1 MSTKYN
7 LEHIIEDLKVNN
19 YTKFINPL
27 EFKQIKNKININKY
41 NVYKPFEDCSE
52 VIIYKTLPDI
62 TLLRLTSVEEI
73 RHQEIMKCMFELGIK
88 EDMYGDIVIKDN
100 NAYIYMLPSIKDY
113 ILYNFKDYN
122 RKIQDIEE
130 IDIESLNDY
139 EINCDVDYGLRGFEI
154 SVSDDCFKTIV
165 YCNALKATYTSKLT
179 FQTSPKYSGSF
190 NIDGFFDVL
199 VGRTDQENDV
209 DIGYPLRGFKFVV
222 YPSRDRR
229 DPTVCFLYGYSKLK
243 NMAVVADAYKK
254 KFEEI
259 RNTNNQKN

>member
-41 NVYKPFEDCSE
+41 NVYKPFEDCSK

-139 EINCDVDYGLRGFEI
+139 EINYEEKEIIVSSLRIDNVISTLLGFSRKEI
-154 SVSDDCFKTIV
+154 TDKFKDKEVILNYEVITKYTTNLKEGDIFSVRRFGK
-165 YCNALKATYTSKLT
+165 
-179 FQTSPKYSGSF
+179 
-190 NIDGFFDVL
+190 
-199 VGRTDQENDV
+199 
-209 DIGYPLRGFKFVV
+209 FKFESIKKETKKGGLVIV
-222 YPSRDRR
+222 I
-229 DPTVCFLYGYSKLK
+229 KK
-243 NMAVVADAYKK
+243 YK
-254 KFEEI
+254 
-259 RNTNNQKN
+259 

>member
-27 EFKQIKNKININKY
+27 EFKQIKNKTNINKY
-41 NVYKPFEDCSE
+41 NVYKPFEDCTK

-139 EINCDVDYGLRGFEI
+139 EINYEEKEIIVSSLRIDNVISNLLGFSRKEITDKFKDKEVILNYEVITKYTTNLKEGDVF
-154 SVSDDCFKTIV
+154 SVRRFGK
-165 YCNALKATYTSKLT
+165 
-179 FQTSPKYSGSF
+179 
-190 NIDGFFDVL
+190 
-199 VGRTDQENDV
+199 
-209 DIGYPLRGFKFVV
+209 FKFESIKKETKKGGLVIV
-222 YPSRDRR
+222 I
-229 DPTVCFLYGYSKLK
+229 KK
-243 NMAVVADAYKK
+243 YK
-254 KFEEI
+254 
-259 RNTNNQKN
+259 

>member
-41 NVYKPFEDCSE
+41 NVYKPFEDCSK

-139 EINCDVDYGLRGFEI
+139 EINYEEKEIIVSSLRIDNVISNLLSFSRKEI
-154 SVSDDCFKTIV
+154 TDKFKDKEVILNYEVITKYTTNLKEGDIFSVRRFGK
-165 YCNALKATYTSKLT
+165 
-179 FQTSPKYSGSF
+179 
-190 NIDGFFDVL
+190 
-199 VGRTDQENDV
+199 
-209 DIGYPLRGFKFVV
+209 FKFESIKKETKKGGLVIV
-222 YPSRDRR
+222 I
-229 DPTVCFLYGYSKLK
+229 KK
-243 NMAVVADAYKK
+243 YK
-254 KFEEI
+254 
-259 RNTNNQKN
+259 

>member
-41 NVYKPFEDCSE
+41 NVYKPFEDCSK

-139 EINCDVDYGLRGFEI
+139 EINYEEKEIIVSSLRIDNVISNLLGFSRKEI
-154 SVSDDCFKTIV
+154 TDKFKDKEVILNYEVITKYTTNLKGGDIFSVRRFGK
-165 YCNALKATYTSKLT
+165 
-179 FQTSPKYSGSF
+179 
-190 NIDGFFDVL
+190 
-199 VGRTDQENDV
+199 
-209 DIGYPLRGFKFVV
+209 FKFESIKKETKKGGLVIV
-222 YPSRDRR
+222 I
-229 DPTVCFLYGYSKLK
+229 KK
-243 NMAVVADAYKK
+243 YK
-254 KFEEI
+254 
-259 RNTNNQKN
+259 

>member
-41 NVYKPFEDCSE
+41 NVYKPFEDCSK

-139 EINCDVDYGLRGFEI
+139 EINYEEKEIIVSSLRIDNVISNLLGFSRKEI
-154 SVSDDCFKTIV
+154 TDKFKAKEVILNYEVITKYTTNLKEGDIFSVRRFGK
-165 YCNALKATYTSKLT
+165 
-179 FQTSPKYSGSF
+179 
-190 NIDGFFDVL
+190 
-199 VGRTDQENDV
+199 
-209 DIGYPLRGFKFVV
+209 FKFESIKKETKKGGLVIV
-222 YPSRDRR
+222 I
-229 DPTVCFLYGYSKLK
+229 KK
-243 NMAVVADAYKK
+243 YK
-254 KFEEI
+254 
-259 RNTNNQKN
+259 

>member
-27 EFKQIKNKININKY
+27 EFKQIKNKTNINKY
-41 NVYKPFEDCSE
+41 NVYKPFEDCTK

-139 EINCDVDYGLRGFEI
+139 EINYEEKEKIDLSLRIDNVISNLLGFSRKEITDKFKDKEVILNYEVITKYTTNLKEGDVF
-154 SVSDDCFKTIV
+154 SVRRFGK
-165 YCNALKATYTSKLT
+165 
-179 FQTSPKYSGSF
+179 
-190 NIDGFFDVL
+190 
-199 VGRTDQENDV
+199 
-209 DIGYPLRGFKFVV
+209 FKFESIKKETKKGGLVIV
-222 YPSRDRR
+222 I
-229 DPTVCFLYGYSKLK
+229 KK
-243 NMAVVADAYKK
+243 YK
-254 KFEEI
+254 
-259 RNTNNQKN
+259 

>member
-1 MSTKYN
+1 MKNILSFFIIFILFSFIKLQKLTPTTYNSAKFPLKTNSYMDFIDMKVECPNRGVMKNFYLRKGNGYFWFEMQCYSSQTSNPDYGEAIIKQVNYQGRVKNQLHKY
-7 LEHIIEDLKVNN
+7 EGMTE
-19 YTKFINPL
+19 
-27 EFKQIKNKININKY
+27 Q
-41 NVYKPFEDCSE
+41 
-52 VIIYKTLPDI
+52 
-62 TLLRLTSVEEI
+62 
-73 RHQEIMKCMFELGIK
+73 
-88 EDMYGDIVIKDN
+88 
-100 NAYIYMLPSIKDY
+100 
-113 ILYNFKDYN
+113 
-122 RKIQDIEE
+122 
-130 IDIESLNDY
+130 LNDY

-222 YPSRDRR
+222 YPWRDRR
-229 DPTVCFLYGYSKLK
+229 DPTVCFMYGYSKLK

-259 RNTNNQKN
+259 RNTNDQKN

>member
-19 YTKFINPL
+19 YTKFVNPL

-41 NVYKPFEDCSE
+41 NVYKPFEDCSK

-100 NAYIYMLPSIKDY
+100 NAYIYILPSIKDY

-139 EINCDVDYGLRGFEI
+139 EINYEEKEIIVSSLRIDNVISNLLGFSRKEI
-154 SVSDDCFKTIV
+154 TDKFKAKEVILNYEVITKYTTNLKEGDIFSVRRFGK
-165 YCNALKATYTSKLT
+165 
-179 FQTSPKYSGSF
+179 
-190 NIDGFFDVL
+190 
-199 VGRTDQENDV
+199 
-209 DIGYPLRGFKFVV
+209 FKFESIKKETKKGGLVIV
-222 YPSRDRR
+222 I
-229 DPTVCFLYGYSKLK
+229 KK
-243 NMAVVADAYKK
+243 YK
-254 KFEEI
+254 
-259 RNTNNQKN
+259 

>member
-41 NVYKPFEDCSE
+41 NVYKPFEDCSK

-139 EINCDVDYGLRGFEI
+139 EINYEEKEIIVSSLRIDNVISNLLGFSRKEI
-154 SVSDDCFKTIV
+154 TDKFKDKEVILNYEVITKYTTNLKEGDIFSVRRFGK
-165 YCNALKATYTSKLT
+165 
-179 FQTSPKYSGSF
+179 
-190 NIDGFFDVL
+190 
-199 VGRTDQENDV
+199 
-209 DIGYPLRGFKFVV
+209 FKFESIKKETKKGGLVIV
-222 YPSRDRR
+222 I
-229 DPTVCFLYGYSKLK
+229 KK
-243 NMAVVADAYKK
+243 YK
-254 KFEEI
+254 
-259 RNTNNQKN
+259 